1 MKGII
6 LAGGL
11 GTRLYPATISV
22 AKCLLPV
29 YDRPM
34 IYYPLSTLMQAGL
47 KEILVI
53 TAEREKEN
61 FERLLG
67 DGSQFGIEIKYAV
80 QKEPR
85 GIAEAFIIGE
95 DFINGED
102 VMLILGDNVFYSPDM
117 ERVLGEAM
125 AENEGATVFGQ
136 RVVDPERFGVIGY
149 DENFNVV
156 SLEEKPER
164 PKSNTVAVGLYI
176 YDGKVSEYACRLKP
190 SARGELEITDLN
202 NIYLSEGRLK
212 VKPLGK
218 NAAWFDAGTHKSL
231 LETSIFVANIEVVR
245 EKISCP
251 EKIALEKGYITYE
264 QFCDYVGN
272 KKSDYYTRLKYECGK
287 R

>member
-176 YDGKVSEYACRLKP
+176 YDGKVSEYARRLEP

-251 EKIALEKGYITYE
+251 EKIALEKGYIAYDR
-264 QFCDYVGN
+264 FFDYVGN

>member
-176 YDGKVSEYACRLKP
+176 YDGKVSEYARRLEP

-251 EKIALEKGYITYE
+251 EKIALEKGYIVYE
-264 QFCDYVGN
+264 QFFDYVGN
-272 KKSDYYTRLKYECGK
+272 KKSEYYTRLKHECG
-287 R
+287 RR

>member
-117 ERVLGEAM
+117 ERVLGEAI

-176 YDGKVSEYACRLKP
+176 YDGKVSEYARCLEP

-251 EKIALEKGYITYE
+251 EKIALEKGYIAYE
-264 QFCDYVGN
+264 QFFDYVGN
-272 KKSDYYTRLKYECGK
+272 KKSEYYTRLKHECG
-287 R
+287 RR

>member
-22 AKCLLPV
+22 TKCLLPV

-34 IYYPLSTLMQAGL
+34 VYYPLSTLMQAGL

-53 TAEREKEN
+53 STEREREN

-67 DGSQFGIEIKYAV
+67 DGSQFGIKIKFAV

-85 GIAEAFIIGE
+85 GIADAFIIGE
-95 DFINGED
+95 EFIDGDD
-102 VMLILGDNVFYSPDM
+102 VMLILGDNIFHAWDM
-117 ERVLGEAM
+117 ERVLEEAI
-125 AENEGATVFGQ
+125 AENEGATIFGQ
-136 RVVDPERFGVIGY
+136 TVKDPERFGVIGY
-149 DENFNVV
+149 DENFNVI
-156 SLEEKPER
+156 SLEEKPSK

-176 YDGKVSEYACRLKP
+176 YDGKVSEYARQLKP

-202 NIYLSEGRLK
+202 NMYLREGHLK
-212 VKPLGK
+212 AKPLSK
-218 NAAWFDAGTHKSL
+218 DAAWFDAGTHESL
-231 LETSIFVANIEVVR
+231 LQTSIFVANIEVVQ

-251 EKIALEKGYITYE
+251 EKIALKKGYITYE
-264 QFCDYVGN
+264 QFIEYVGD
-272 KKSDYYTRLKYECGK
+272 KKSDYYKRLKYECEK

>member
-102 VMLILGDNVFYSPDM
+102 VMLILGDNIFHSRDM
-117 ERVLGEAM
+117 ERVLKEAA

-149 DENFNVV
+149 DENFNVI
-156 SLEEKPER
+156 SLEEKPEK

-176 YDGKVSEYACRLKP
+176 YDGKVSEYARRLKP

-212 VKPLGK
+212 AKPLSK
-218 NAAWFDAGTHKSL
+218 DTAWFDAGTHGSL
-231 LETSIFVANIEVVR
+231 LQASIYVANIEVVQ

-264 QFCDYVGN
+264 QFYDYVGN